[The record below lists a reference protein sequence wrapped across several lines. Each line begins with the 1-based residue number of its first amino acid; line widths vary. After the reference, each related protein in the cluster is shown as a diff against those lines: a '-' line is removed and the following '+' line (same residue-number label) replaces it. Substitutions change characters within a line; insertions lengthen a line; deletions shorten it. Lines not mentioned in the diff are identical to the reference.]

1 MTGRYIRMKIKLRKK
16 TREKLLVPVPALTMA
31 LTAMCG
37 AAFAEEG
44 LSGTITCVRL
54 PGFYS

>member
-1 MTGRYIRMKIKLRKK
+1 MTGRYIRVKIKLRKK

-37 AAFAEEG
+37 AAFSEEG
-44 LSGTITCVRL
+44 LSGTIT
-54 PGFYS
+54 